1 MRSRH
6 SVKPE
11 TPLSKDPVEKLE
23 GLGAR
28 TKLNLSD
35 VRACVRHI
43 DGRVTVPI
51 GAPNKITTGKA
62 PKLNECGGYNKLSKT
77 SWHYSMSVLCLMCGC
92 SNLIFPESCA
102 GFCLA
107 SVHVLET
114 PL

>member
-1 MRSRH
+1 MAQVTTMRSRH

-28 TKLNLSD
+28 TKLNLSN
-35 VRACVRHI
+35 VRACVCHI

-62 PKLNECGGYNKLSKT
+62 PKLNELGVCN
-77 SWHYSMSVLCLMCGC
+77 
-92 SNLIFPESCA
+92 EA
-102 GFCLA
+102 
-107 SVHVLET
+107 E
-114 PL
+114 